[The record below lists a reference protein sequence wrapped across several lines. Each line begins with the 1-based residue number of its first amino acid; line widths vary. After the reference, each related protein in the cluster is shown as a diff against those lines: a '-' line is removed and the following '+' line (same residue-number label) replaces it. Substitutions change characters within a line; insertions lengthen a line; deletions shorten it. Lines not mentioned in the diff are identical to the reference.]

1 MDVNDSD
8 VLSQMLQEIK
18 SQIDNVRSDLSGQKE
33 SLTSLTTETTNLS
46 GKIDKIDSDQK
57 ENLSFL
63 TTKVS
68 FLEMTNRSIN
78 IPDDSKNR
86 FGPRGEAAG
95 ESRRDWVRERYYR
108 R

>member
-8 VLSQMLQEIK
+8 VISQMLQEIK
-18 SQIDNVRSDLSGQKE
+18 SQIDNVRSDLSEKM
-33 SLTSLTTETTNLS
+33 ETLS
-46 GKIDKIDSDQK
+46 GEIDKVGSDLSDQK
-57 ENLSFL
+57 ESLSFL